1 MRIGMRLLMGYFLI
15 VAIAAWFV
23 LSIFVQEI
31 KPGVRRATEGTLI
44 DTATLLAEL
53 AREDLLSADPQHGR
67 LAQAFQTLHRQPINA
82 NIAGNEYHVYMTD
95 AQGKVVFDSA
105 GSALGQDYSRW
116 NDVWLTL
123 RGQYGARSTR
133 SDPNDDNSSVMYIAA
148 PVTDSG
154 RIIGV
159 LSVGKPNL
167 AMAPVIKRSERRIL
181 WAGGAL
187 LGIALLIGAAMVW
200 WINFS
205 IGKLVRYA
213 DSVTAD
219 RPVPLPNLGGS
230 ELRKLA
236 QALESMRLK
245 LEGKNAIENYIYAL
259 THELKSPLAAI
270 RGAAEILREAPPPEV
285 AARFTRNILA
295 QNARMQSLVENLLQQ
310 ARLENRLEIAR
321 RPVPVAEL
329 FHRLAEE
336 REIALAAKKVTL
348 RWQDTPLMV
357 EGDRELLAQA
367 LGNLLDNAIDFTPSA
382 GEILLGAEERDGGV
396 LLTVCD
402 TGCGIPDY
410 ALGRIFE
417 RFYSLPRENG
427 QKSSGLGLAFVR
439 EVARLHQ
446 GDIQLVNRP
455 EGGACALLTLHA
467 HFT

>member
-1 MRIGMRLLMGYFLI
+1 M
-15 VAIAAWFV
+15 
-23 LSIFVQEI
+23 
-31 KPGVRRATEGTLI
+31 
-44 DTATLLAEL
+44 LA
-53 AREDLLSADPQHGR
+53 P
-67 LAQAFQTLHRQPINA
+67 
-82 NIAGNEYHVYMTD
+82 
-95 AQGKVVFDSA
+95 
-105 GSALGQDYSRW
+105 SRPAP
-116 NDVWLTL
+116 T
-123 RGQYGARSTR
+123 TR
-133 SDPNDDNSSVMYIAA
+133 
-148 PVTDSG
+148 T
-154 RIIGV
+154 
-159 LSVGKPNL
+159 
-167 AMAPVIKRSERRIL
+167 
-181 WAGGAL
+181 
-187 LGIALLIGAAMVW
+187 
-200 WINFS
+200 
-205 IGKLVRYA
+205 
-213 DSVTAD
+213 
-219 RPVPLPNLGGS
+219 VP
-230 ELRKLA
+230 
-236 QALESMRLK
+236 ES
-245 LEGKNAIENYIYAL
+245 
-259 THELKSPLAAI
+259 LAAI

-295 QNARMQSLVENLLQQ
+295 QNARMQLLVENLLQQ

-367 LGNLLDNAIDFTPSA
+367 LGNLVDNAIDFTPSA

-455 EGGACALLTLHA
+455 EGGACALLRLHA